1 MHASLLAAGGT
12 TAPTDVRPVAGG
24 LEVQPEAA
32 VEDDIADEE
41 VDEDLIHS
49 STDDADSEA

>member
-1 MHASLLAAGGT
+1 
-12 TAPTDVRPVAGG
+12 
-24 LEVQPEAA
+24 VQPEAA